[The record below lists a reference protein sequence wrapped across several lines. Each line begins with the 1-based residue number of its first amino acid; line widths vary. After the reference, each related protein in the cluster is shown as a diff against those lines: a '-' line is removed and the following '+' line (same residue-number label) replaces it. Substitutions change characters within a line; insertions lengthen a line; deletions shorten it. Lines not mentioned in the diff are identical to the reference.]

1 MSRTAPNFRPITT
14 PLDVPDDALDRINDQ
29 LGVPTMVPAPK
40 PSSKSPENGTVDA
53 ATAPVSGHPSGKE
66 KTAPRSKK
74 SAPASMASRGPVEKL
89 TIELPGYLTDALK
102 RDALDRRTT
111 VRHVVMLGLQAL
123 GLEIEAADLVPDA
136 RRTRHKTARP

>member
-1 MSRTAPNFRPITT
+1 MSKTAPNFRPILT

-29 LGVPTMVPAPK
+29 LGVPTMVRSPQQ
-40 PSSKSPENGTVDA
+40 SSKPPQNDAVDA
-53 ATAPVSGHPSGKE
+53 ARAPSSGSPSGK
-66 KTAPRSKK
+66 KKAAPRSKK
-74 SAPASMASRGPVEKL
+74 LASASMASRGPVEKL

-123 GLEIEAADLVPDA
+123 GLQIEAADLVPDA